1 MSTNNSKTSQ
11 LKLGALLS
19 YVVLALQNLVGLLY
33 TPFML
38 RMMGKSEYGLYSIA
52 ASIVAYLTV
61 LDLGFGNA
69 IVRYTAKYRAEGKV
83 EEQYKMFGMFFLLYC
98 AIGVVALAAGGV
110 LCLNA
115 ENIFDTAM
123 TANEMSRTK
132 IILALMVVNLAVT
145 FPFSL
150 FGSIITAYEQFVF
163 QKGIIIVRI
172 VLNTA
177 TMIVLLNFGYK
188 AVAMVVVTTLFNII
202 TLGVNF
208 WYCKRVLKIQVKFG
222 KFQWGFLKEVAIY
235 SFWIF
240 LNAIMDRIY
249 WSTGQ
254 FVLGA
259 YVGTAAVAVFAVAIQ
274 LEHMYMG
281 FSTAISGVFLPK
293 VCAMVVK
300 ETDGKAIS
308 DLFIKTGRIQY
319 SVMILILSGFF
330 LFGRE
335 FIILWAG
342 SGYEDAYIIAMLF
355 FVPLIVPL
363 IQNLGITI
371 LQARNQMKF
380 RSLLYLGISLLSLG
394 AQIPLSKYYGG
405 IGCACAI
412 AGALTLGQIV
422 VMNIYYQVKQG
433 INILHFW
440 KEILKMSIAPGAL
453 AVACY
458 FVLQNIPLDS
468 VLKLALG
475 ILCYLVVY
483 LPLFYVFSMN
493 AYEKEL
499 LSKPLKKFKKNST
512 QAKSILG
519 KGENI

>member
-1 MSTNNSKTSQ
+1 MVKSQ
-11 LKLGALLS
+11 LKTGALLS
-19 YVVLALQNLVGLLY
+19 YIVLALQNMVGLLY

-69 IVRYTAKYRAEGKV
+69 IVRYTAKFRAENKQD
-83 EEQYKMFGMFFLLYC
+83 EQYEMFGMFFLLYC
-98 AIGVVALAAGGV
+98 GIGLIALLAGGV
-110 LCLNA
+110 LYWNA
-115 ENIFDTAM
+115 ENIFDVSM
-123 TANEMSRTK
+123 TANELSRTK
-132 IILALMVVNLAVT
+132 IILALMVFNLAIT

-163 QKGIIIVRI
+163 QKVIAIVRI
-172 VLNTA
+172 ILNTV
-177 TMIVLLNFGYK
+177 TMIVLLNLGYK
-188 AVAMVVVTTLFNII
+188 AIAMVVVTTIFNVL
-202 TLGVNF
+202 TLGLNF
-208 WYCKRVLKIQVKFG
+208 WYCKHYLKIKLKFS
-222 KFQWGFLKEVAIY
+222 KFKWGFLKEVSIY

-274 LEHMYMG
+274 LEHMYMS

-293 VCAMVVK
+293 VTAMAVRDS
-300 ETDGKAIS
+300 DGKAIS

-319 SVMILILSGFF
+319 CIMVLVLTGFF
-330 LFGRE
+330 LFGRQ
-335 FIILWAG
+335 FIHLWAG
-342 SGYEDAYIIAMLF
+342 EGYDDAYIISMLF
-355 FVPLIVPL
+355 FVPLTVPL

-380 RSLLYLGISLLSLG
+380 RSLLYLVISLVSLG

-412 AGALTLGQIV
+412 AGALVLGQIL
-422 VMNIYYQVKQG
+422 VMNVYYQVKQK
-433 INILHFW
+433 IDIVRFW
-440 KEILKMSIAPGAL
+440 IEIIKISIVPGVL
-453 AVACY
+453 TVLTY
-458 FVLQNIPLDS
+458 YVLQQYNLDS
-468 VLKLALG
+468 VVKLIVG
-475 ILCYLVVY
+475 IVLYLLVY
-483 LPLFYVFSMN
+483 LPLFFMLSMN
-493 AYEKEL
+493 AYERDL
-499 LSKPLKKFKKNST
+499 ILMPIKK
-512 QAKSILG
+512 ILRRA
-519 KGENI
+519 

>member
-1 MSTNNSKTSQ
+1 MPASQ
-11 LKLGALLS
+11 LKIGALLS

-83 EEQYKMFGMFFLLYC
+83 EEQYQMFGMFFVIYG
-98 AIGVVALAAGGV
+98 AIGLIALVAGGV
-110 LCLNA
+110 LYLNA
-115 ENIFDTAM
+115 ENIFDSAM
-123 TANEMSRTK
+123 TATEMNRTK
-132 IILALMVVNLAVT
+132 IILVLMVANLAIT

-163 QKGIIIVRI
+163 QKVIAIVRI
-172 VLNTA
+172 ILNTA
-177 TMIVLLNFGYK
+177 TMIVLLTIGYK
-188 AVAMVVVTTLFNII
+188 AVAMVVVTTIFNIL
-202 TLGVNF
+202 TLGSNY
-208 WYCKRVLKIQVKFG
+208 WYCKHYLKIRMKFG
-222 KFQWGFLKEVAIY
+222 GFQWGFLKEVAIY

-259 YVGTAAVAVFAVAIQ
+259 FAGTAVVAVFAVAIQ
-274 LEHMYMG
+274 LEHMYMS

-293 VCAMVVK
+293 VTAMTVRDS
-300 ETDGKAIS
+300 DGKSIS

-319 SVMILILSGFF
+319 CVMILVLTGFF
-330 LFGRE
+330 LFGKQ
-335 FIILWAG
+335 FILLWAG
-342 SGYEDAYIIAMLF
+342 EGYGDAYVIALLF
-355 FVPLIVPL
+355 FVPLTVPL

-380 RSLLYLGISLLSLG
+380 RSLLYLVISLVSLG
-394 AQIPLSKYYGG
+394 AQIPLAKYYGG

-412 AGALTLGQIV
+412 AGALVLGQII
-422 VMNIYYQVKQG
+422 VMNIYYQAKQK
-433 INILHFW
+433 INIVGFW
-440 KEILKMSIAPGAL
+440 FEIAKMSIVP
-453 AVACY
+453 AVLTVVGY
-458 FVLQNIPLDS
+458 YVLQQFALDS
-468 VLKLALG
+468 VVKLVLG
-475 ILCYLVVY
+475 IVAYLVVY
-483 LPLFYVFSMN
+483 LPLFYLFSMN
-493 AYEKEL
+493 TYERDL
-499 LSKPLKKFKKNST
+499 IVKPLKK
-512 QAKSILG
+512 IL
-519 KGENI
+519 KRF

>member
-1 MSTNNSKTSQ
+1 MSQ

-19 YVVLALQNLVGLLY
+19 YVALALQNLVALLY

-52 ASIVAYLTV
+52 ASIVAYLTI

-69 IVRYTAKYRAEGKV
+69 IVRYTAKFRAEDKLD
-83 EEQYKMFGMFFLLYC
+83 EQYEMFGMFFLLYC
-98 AIGVVALAAGGV
+98 GIGLIALLAGGV
-110 LCLNA
+110 LYWNA
-115 ENIFDTAM
+115 ENIFDVSM
-123 TANEMSRTK
+123 TANELSRTK
-132 IILALMVVNLAVT
+132 VILALMVFNLAIT

-163 QKGIIIVRI
+163 QKVVAIVRI

-188 AVAMVVVTTLFNII
+188 AIAMVVVTTIFNVL
-202 TLGVNF
+202 TLVLNF
-208 WYCKRVLKIQVKFG
+208 WYCKHYLKIKLKFARF
-222 KFQWGFLKEVAIY
+222 KWDFLKEVSIY

-259 YVGTAAVAVFAVAIQ
+259 YSGTAVVAVFAVAIM
-274 LEHMYMG
+274 LESMYMS

-293 VCAMVVK
+293 VTAMAVRDS
-300 ETDGKAIS
+300 DGKSIS

-319 SVMILILSGFF
+319 CVMILVLTGFF
-330 LFGRE
+330 LFGRP
-335 FIILWAG
+335 FIYLWAG
-342 SGYEDAYIIAMLF
+342 AGYDDAYIIAMLF
-355 FVPLIVPL
+355 FVPLTVPL

-380 RSLLYLGISLLSLG
+380 RSLLYLIISLVSLG

-412 AGALTLGQIV
+412 AGALVLGQIL
-422 VMNIYYQVKQG
+422 VMNVYYQIKQKIDIVG
-433 INILHFW
+433 FW
-440 KEILKMSIAPGAL
+440 IEIVKMSIVP
-453 AVACY
+453 AVLT
-458 FVLQNIPLDS
+458 VLTYHVLHLYAIDS
-468 VLKLALG
+468 VVKLVTG
-475 ILCYLVVY
+475 IVLYLLVY
-483 LPLFYVFSMN
+483 LPLFFMFSMN
-493 AYEKEL
+493 SYERDL
-499 LSKPLKKFKKNST
+499 ILKPIKKILKR
-512 QAKSILG
+512 A
-519 KGENI
+519 